1 MGRQQIDG
9 GELGRSMQEQ
19 FEREGR
25 ELLLTASN
33 YPFVQAIMRLRA
45 LSEISAELS
54 TDRLLELTLTVVE
67 GTDCGS

>member
-9 GELGRSMQEQ
+9 GELRRSMQEQ

-33 YPFVQAIMRLRA
+33 YPLVESIMRLRA